1 MNNARPDMRI
11 LDYKDGVL
19 LKAVNALLNLTDAD
33 GEFFPLNDSQK
44 GMSYFTPSLVAAV
57 DIAYHYGGRNPQL
70 LSIAENQ
77 GSVLLDEAGLSVAI
91 GIRDGAAR
99 PFKKSSV
106 NLGDG
111 ASGKQGGVSVLRSA
125 GEELTLVFKYSAQGL
140 SHGHYDKLS
149 FSLYENGDE
158 VLQDYGM
165 VRFVNIQKKGGGNYL
180 PENKTWAKQSI
191 AHNTLTLNQASHFGG
206 DYKIGS
212 KHHSELHFYDAS
224 RTDIQIVSARE
235 LNAYPGTAMQRT
247 MAVIKRADFEKPVV
261 LDIFKV
267 DSDVRNQYDLPFY
280 FMGQVL
286 DTNFDYESSDTLIA
300 LGDSNGYQHLYLEGK
315 GRPRSE
321 NTKFTW
327 MGKGK
332 FYTLTSATKKSDQLL
347 FTRLGANDPRFNLRR
362 DAALMIRRQ
371 EAKNTVFAS
380 VIEAH
385 GSYSPVSE
393 MSANAD
399 SSVSSLTVLYDS
411 LDFTAV
417 EVSDVSGQAS
427 ILIVSN
433 RDSSKDAEHRLKVGE
448 AVYQW
453 TGPYYFRDN
462 Q

>member
-1 MNNARPDMRI
+1 
-11 LDYKDGVL
+11 
-19 LKAVNALLNLTDAD
+19 
-33 GEFFPLNDSQK
+33 
-44 GMSYFTPSLVAAV
+44 
-57 DIAYHYGGRNPQL
+57 
-70 LSIAENQ
+70 
-77 GSVLLDEAGLSVAI
+77 
-91 GIRDGAAR
+91 
-99 PFKKSSV
+99 
-106 NLGDG
+106 
-111 ASGKQGGVSVLRSA
+111 
-125 GEELTLVFKYSAQGL
+125 
-140 SHGHYDKLS
+140 
-149 FSLYENGDE
+149 
-158 VLQDYGM
+158 
-165 VRFVNIQKKGGGNYL
+165 
-180 PENKTWAKQSI
+180 
-191 AHNTLTLNQASHFGG
+191 
-206 DYKIGS
+206 
-212 KHHSELHFYDAS
+212 
-224 RTDIQIVSARE
+224 
-235 LNAYPGTAMQRT
+235 
-247 MAVIKRADFEKPVV
+247 
-261 LDIFKV
+261 
-267 DSDVRNQYDLPFY
+267 
-280 FMGQVL
+280 
-286 DTNFDYESSDTLIA
+286 
-300 LGDSNGYQHLYLEGK
+300 LYLEGK